1 MQISLSTTIIPLL
14 LSGVGASLA
23 SILDGNNRAKKHVRS
38 RSNPITGANATAS
51 ASANADADA
60 DVEAGRSITAMSAS
74 SRALSVAEPE
84 EFDWKQIGQ
93 TIIGEAYLDLAG
105 KGLSIS
111 DDGSIVAIGAV
122 DNDGESGLVE
132 DDQGHVRVYKYENNT
147 DTWNQI
153 GTDIDGIIAEDQ
165 FGWAVSLSGNGL
177 CVAVGVPYHDDALNE
192 DIGRVQVFEYDGIDW
207 VQRGNQIFGEAAQDL
222 SGFSVSMVYDGSMVA
237 LGAPQRDATNGERS
251 GYTRIFEWIG
261 TQWLQKGSDIDG
273 EASFDRYGYSV
284 DLSGDGSSIAIG
296 AIFNEG
302 VNGVRSGHV
311 RVHKWDG
318 DEWVQRGSDI
328 DGEYYFDEIGYSVS
342 LSYFGDV
349 VAVGAPVV
357 CDGKGA
363 AHVFYWDGVAWM
375 QRGDQFLGLSFDNL
389 LGTSVSISND
399 GNRVA
404 IGVPYGNGNA
414 THQKIDS
421 GHCKTYEWTGS
432 DWKEMG
438 SIIYGESTGDVFGTT
453 VAISGDGTHLA
464 IGSPKNGETIG
475 GLYGFVGAVQI
486 FVFRGKNTSIL

>member
-1 MQISLSTTIIPLL
+1 MKISLSTTIIPLL

-23 SILDGNNRAKKHVRS
+23 SILDGNNRAKKHLRS
-38 RSNPITGANATAS
+38 RSNPITGANANATATATAS
-51 ASANADADA
+51 ADA

-74 SRALSVAEPE
+74 SRALSVALPE
-84 EFDWKQIGQ
+84 DFDWHQIGH

-111 DDGSIVAIGAV
+111 DDGSIVAIGAI
-122 DNDGESGLVE
+122 DNDGESGLV
-132 DDQGHVRVYKYENNT
+132 DNDQGHVRVYKYDTNT

-177 CVAVGVPYHDDALNE
+177 CVAVGVPYNDNANNE
-192 DIGRVQVFEYDGIDW
+192 DIGRVQIFEYNGIDW
-207 VQRGNQIFGEAAQDL
+207 VQRGNQIFGEAAGDL
-222 SGFSVSMVYDGSMVA
+222 SGFSISMVYDGSMVA
-237 LGAPQRDATNGERS
+237 LGAPQRDGANGERS

-261 TQWLQKGSDIDG
+261 TQWLQKGNDIDG
-273 EASFDRYGYSV
+273 EASFDLYGYSV
-284 DLSGDGSSIAIG
+284 DLSGDGSSIATG

-302 VNGVRSGHV
+302 VNGVKSGHV

-349 VAVGAPVV
+349 VAVGAPVACV
-357 CDGKGA
+357 EKGA
-363 AHVFYWDGVAWM
+363 AQVFYWDGGAWM
-375 QRGDQFLGLSFDNL
+375 QRGDQFLGLNYYNE

-404 IGVPYGNGNA
+404 IGVPGGDGNA
-414 THQKIDS
+414 THQKINS

-464 IGSPKNGETIG
+464 IGTPNYGQTIEGDNG
-475 GLYGFVGAVQI
+475 FFGAVQI
-486 FVFRGKNTSIL
+486 FEFRGKNTSIV